1 MNKEILQLI
10 EKRLD
15 VGAKKYGLELD
26 PFDERDWI
34 QETIEELLDACVYL
48 AAELIEI
55 QNTKNKNNIK
65 IQDTMQEDE
74 RLVFEEQFKNE

>member
-26 PFDERDWI
+26 PFDERDWL
-34 QETIEELLDACVYL
+34 QETLEELLDACVYL
-48 AAELIEI
+48 AAKILEI
-55 QNTKNKNNIK
+55 KGNK
-65 IQDTMQEDE
+65 
-74 RLVFEEQFKNE
+74 